1 MQEEVIAYYSE
12 IKKQNKRMLNQIK
25 SNQKKQDR
33 KELMKVLKYFVDIES
48 LSYSNNEIP
57 SDC

>member
-1 MQEEVIAYYSE
+1 MQEEVTAYYSE
-12 IKKQNKRMLNQIK
+12 IRKENKRMLKQMI

-33 KELMKVLKYFVDIES
+33 QELMKILKYFVDIEL
-48 LSYSNNEIP
+48 LSYSNKEIP

>member
-1 MQEEVIAYYSE
+1 MQEEVVAYYSE
-12 IKKQNKRMLNQIK
+12 IRKENKRMLKQMI

-33 KELMKVLKYFVDIES
+33 QELMKLLKYFVDIEL
-48 LSYSNNEIP
+48 LSYSNKEIP

>member
-1 MQEEVIAYYSE
+1 MQEEVTAYYSE
-12 IKKQNKRMLNQIK
+12 IRKENKRMLKQMI

-33 KELMKVLKYFVDIES
+33 QELMKVLKYFVDIEL
-48 LSYSNNEIP
+48 LSYSNKEIP

>member
-1 MQEEVIAYYSE
+1 MQEEVTAYYSE
-12 IKKQNKRMLNQIK
+12 IRKENKRMLKQMI

-33 KELMKVLKYFVDIES
+33 QELMKMLKYFVDIEL
-48 LSYSNNEIP
+48 LSYSNKEIP

>member
-12 IKKQNKRMLNQIK
+12 IRKENKRMLNQIK

-33 KELMKVLKYFVDIES
+33 QELMKMLKYFVDIEL
-48 LSYSNNEIP
+48 LSYSNKEIP

>member
-1 MQEEVIAYYSE
+1 MQEEVIVYYSE
-12 IKKQNKRMLNQIK
+12 IRKQNKRMLNQIK

-33 KELMKVLKYFVDIES
+33 KELIQMFKYFVDIEL
-48 LSYSNNEIP
+48 LSYSNKEIP

>member
-1 MQEEVIAYYSE
+1 MQEEVVAYYSE
-12 IKKQNKRMLNQIK
+12 IRKENKRMLKQMI

-33 KELMKVLKYFVDIES
+33 QELMKVLKYFVDIEL
-48 LSYSNNEIP
+48 LSYSNKEIP

>member
-1 MQEEVIAYYSE
+1 MQEEVIVYYSE
-12 IKKQNKRMLNQIK
+12 INKQNKRMLTQMK

-33 KELMKVLKYFVDIES
+33 KELMKLLKIFVDIEL
-48 LSYSNNEIP
+48 LSYSNKEIP

>member
-1 MQEEVIAYYSE
+1 MQEEVVAYYSE
-12 IKKQNKRMLNQIK
+12 IRKENKRMLKQMI

-33 KELMKVLKYFVDIES
+33 QELMKILKYFVDIEL
-48 LSYSNNEIP
+48 LSYSNKEIP

>member
-12 IKKQNKRMLNQIK
+12 IRKENKRMLNQIK

-33 KELMKVLKYFVDIES
+33 QELMKMLKYFADIEL
-48 LSYSNNEIP
+48 LSYSNKEIP

>member
-1 MQEEVIAYYSE
+1 MQEEVIAYYNE
-12 IKKQNKRMLNQIK
+12 IRKENKRMLNQIK

-33 KELMKVLKYFVDIES
+33 KELMKMLKYFVDIEL
-48 LSYSNNEIP
+48 LSYSNKEIP

>member
-1 MQEEVIAYYSE
+1 MQEEVTAYYSE
-12 IKKQNKRMLNQIK
+12 IRKENKRMLKQMI

-33 KELMKVLKYFVDIES
+33 PELMKVLKYFVDIEL
-48 LSYSNNEIP
+48 LSYSNKEIP

>member
-1 MQEEVIAYYSE
+1 MQEEITAYYSE
-12 IKKQNKRMLNQIK
+12 IRKENKRMLKQMI

-33 KELMKVLKYFVDIES
+33 QELMKVLKYFVDIEL
-48 LSYSNNEIP
+48 LSYSNKEIP

>member
-1 MQEEVIAYYSE
+1 MQEEVTAYYSE
-12 IKKQNKRMLNQIK
+12 IRKENTRMLKQMI

-33 KELMKVLKYFVDIES
+33 QELMKVLKYFVDIEL
-48 LSYSNNEIP
+48 LSYSNKEIP